1 VREARHKISPADQ
14 PHRHKSVWLK
24 NYI

>member
-14 PHRHKSVWLK
+14 PHRLFLCLT
-24 NYI
+24 